1 MRKYS
6 TPPWR
11 VDWDTDIASV
21 KSGNGKAVARCY
33 QGDDDAVLIAAAPD
47 LLRELEG
54 CVKVLQGVVNDTLGD
69 KTGRAAVCAAFALSA
84 MGAIDK
90 ATK

>member
-21 KSGNGKAVARCY
+21 KAANGKAVARCY
-33 QGDDDAVLIAAAPD
+33 QGDDDAVLIAAAPEM
-47 LLRELEG
+47 LAALRYIAGL
-54 CVKVLQGVVNDTLGD
+54 DTSQD
-69 KTGRAAVCAAFALSA
+69 ASPAQCSAVAVA
-84 MGAIDK
+84 MEAIDK

>member
-21 KSGNGKAVARCY
+21 KAANGKAVARCY

-47 LLRELEG
+47 LLQELKS

-69 KTGRAAVCAAFALSA
+69 KTGRDAVCATFALSA
-84 MGAIDK
+84 MEAIDK